1 MTCRQPAMTDQEF
14 RDLWMEASSEVA
26 DRFYPK
32 GETMR
37 RGEYLRDQA
46 VLYVEIVKRLSAYG
60 YLENE

>member
-1 MTCRQPAMTDQEF
+1 MTCRQSAMTDQEF

-37 RGEYLRDQA
+37 RDEYLRDQA